1 MQPNDPKSPQP
12 NDRNLAVPHRDQP
25 TPLSTPQRH
34 AAANIVRSAIDHIYE
49 TDPPNQPAEGPEAP
63 PAGEKPHDN
72 PYQRTHNSD
81 VSAQTW
87 QHYHSAWQ
95 NYYQQYYHRYYAGQ
109 LHTQKKNL
117 EAERAKIEAKRNFE
131 DTTPKT
137 VIGGPA
143 EESAKPKVATP
154 VDAVKQELVGKV
166 SERAKKLR
174 KSRHFLPIIS
184 AVAVGLIFLGIQYNQ
199 LVMAQVLAY
208 VSPGSAQSQNIILDP
223 TTDTKVSQDPR
234 LIIPKINVDVP
245 VVYGLKSIDNDTV
258 ESNLRNGVV
267 HYPIPGADSMPGQA
281 GNTVVL
287 GHSSNDVFDPG
298 SYKFA
303 FLLLDRLDKGDT
315 FYLNYQGT
323 RYTYTVTEK
332 KIIEPTEVST
342 LVINTNKPIA
352 SLVTCTPAGTALH
365 RLVIFAEQ
373 VSPDPAKAN
382 AAPTQNN
389 TNKPSDI
396 PSGNARTLFEQ
407 LFGG

>member
-1 MQPNDPKSPQP
+1 MQPTDPKSPQP
-12 NDRNLAVPHRDQP
+12 NDRNLSVPHRDQP
-25 TPLSTPQRH
+25 IPLSTPQRH

-49 TDPPNQPAEGPEAP
+49 TDPPNQPAEGPAVP
-63 PAGEKPHDN
+63 QTDQKPTEN
-72 PYQRTHNSD
+72 PYQRTHNPEA
-81 VSAQTW
+81 SAQTW
-87 QHYHSAWQ
+87 QQYHSAWQ

-109 LHTQKKNL
+109 LHAHKQNL

-131 DTTPKT
+131 DTGPKT

-143 EESAKPKVATP
+143 EPKETKPVKP

-184 AVAVGLIFLGIQYNQ
+184 AIAVGLIFLGIQYNQ
-199 LVMAQVLAY
+199 LIMAQVLAY
-208 VSPGSAQSQNIILDP
+208 VSPGSAESQNIILDP

-245 VVYGLKSIDNDTV
+245 VVYGLQSIDNNTV

-281 GNTVVL
+281 GNTVIL

-298 SYKFA
+298 NYKFA

-323 RYTYTVTEK
+323 RYTYTVTDK
-332 KIIEPTEVST
+332 KIIEPTQVNT
-342 LVINTNKPIA
+342 LVMNTSKPIA

-365 RLVIFAEQ
+365 RLVIFADQ
-373 VSPDPAKAN
+373 VSPDPAKAG
-382 AAPTQNN
+382 AAPTQNDN
-389 TNKPSDI
+389 SKPTNI